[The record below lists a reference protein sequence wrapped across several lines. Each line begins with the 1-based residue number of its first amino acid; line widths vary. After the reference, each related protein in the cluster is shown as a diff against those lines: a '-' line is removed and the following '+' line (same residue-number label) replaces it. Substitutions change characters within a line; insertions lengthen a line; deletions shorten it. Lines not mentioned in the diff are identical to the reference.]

1 MFVAKLARN
10 FAPAAKTAVSGLR
23 NLTTEVAKSAVED
36 EFKARLGI
44 SHVQTGRASA
54 GGAVASFLRAQLSQD
69 TTATGTAPT
78 GNSATKA
85 WGAHLNQ
92 SVTSQSNI
100 RADSRFPSESN
111 LPAGNLLQRARRI
124 LL

>member
-1 MFVAKLARN
+1 MLVAKLART

-36 EFKARLGI
+36 ELKARFGV

-54 GGAVASFLRAQLSQD
+54 GGAIASLLRAQLSQD
-69 TTATGTAPT
+69 TTASGTTLPSNQA
-78 GNSATKA
+78 AKA
-85 WGAHLNQ
+85 WGAHLDQ
-92 SVTSQSNI
+92 SVMSQSTI
-100 RADSRFPSESN
+100 RGNSGFPSESN
-111 LPAGNLLQRARRI
+111 LPTGNLLQRARRI